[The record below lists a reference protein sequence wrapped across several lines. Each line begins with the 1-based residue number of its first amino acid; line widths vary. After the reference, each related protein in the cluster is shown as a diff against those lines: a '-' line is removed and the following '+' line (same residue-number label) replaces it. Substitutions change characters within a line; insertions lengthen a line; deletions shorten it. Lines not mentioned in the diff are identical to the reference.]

1 MGTNIKSVQAYLIGL
16 SLPLASEE
24 SFLKNKLDRETYTSC
39 ENFQKC
45 SKSVTIFSSNLK
57 CIFGLEN
64 VEILFSLFLKKLQII
79 EFPFKKTS
87 ILNQLEFLSR
97 KLEPK
102 YEASAASSST
112 SFQNSN
118 GDQHQIHSSSFKQVI
133 SSLSFR
139 KKLIIQL

>member
-24 SFLKNKLDRETYTSC
+24 SFLKNKLDRETDTSC

-64 VEILFSLFLKKLQII
+64 VEIFFV
-79 EFPFKKTS
+79 S
-87 ILNQLEFLSR
+87 ISE
-97 KLEPK
+97 K
-102 YEASAASSST
+102 A
-112 SFQNSN
+112 
-118 GDQHQIHSSSFKQVI
+118 I
-133 SSLSFR
+133 
-139 KKLIIQL
+139 